1 MTKTCHHSSQQ
12 AVAMV
17 VLSSLCNI
25 KSVEMSGEVFSALIS
40 NHISILKRKAMQT
53 VVCMAFFIFLNFSKK
68 NHQTKTLYL
77 HDSL

>member
-1 MTKTCHHSSQQ
+1 
-12 AVAMV
+12 
-17 VLSSLCNI
+17 
-25 KSVEMSGEVFSALIS
+25 MSGEVFSALIS